1 MKDTGGARALKNSKF
16 SLFIAIIVSVV
27 LAGVLLLYPLDVYV
41 MRPGNAYN
49 VSEYVTV
56 QGGDEDDKG
65 SFSLMT
71 VSLSKASPLMYVYAK
86 FKDYY
91 ELISMN
97 QVRQDEE
104 DDHEYNIRQAKLMKD
119 SQYNALYVAFSRAN
133 LEYKVT
139 FNGVYVLN
147 IITGGA
153 ADGILKPGD
162 EIVEIEGEHIDSQA
176 MFAQRIVEMR
186 DQGQYDIELVIN
198 RDDELF
204 TNTVTL
210 KEIPN
215 SNGKLGLGIVFS
227 ESKSIT
233 TDPHVNINVGTI
245 GGPSA
250 GLMFTLEI
258 LNQLVDEDIT
268 KGYKVAG
275 TGEMLENGSVG
286 RIGGVEK
293 KVVAAH
299 EAGMEIFFAPDDEVT
314 EEKLKQNPDFKSN
327 YEAAAETAKKIGTTM
342 EIVPVKTID
351 DALDFLQQLQPKN

>member
-1 MKDTGGARALKNSKF
+1 MKNGKF
-16 SLFIAIIVSVV
+16 SIFIAIVV
-27 LAGVLLLYPLDVYV
+27 CVILGGVLLLYPLDMYV

-56 QGGDEDDKG
+56 QGGDEDDEG

-71 VSLSKASPLMYVYAK
+71 VTLSKASPLMYVYAK

-104 DDHEYNIRQAKLMKD
+104 DDNEYNIRQAKLMTD
-119 SQYNALYVAFSRAN
+119 SQFNALYVAFSRTD

-153 ADGILKPGD
+153 ADGILEPGD

-204 TNTVTL
+204 TKTVTL

-215 SNGKLGLGIVFS
+215 SKGKVGLGVVFS

-233 TDPHVNINVGTI
+233 TDPHVNIDIGSI

-258 LNQLVDEDIT
+258 LNQLLDEDIT
-268 KGYKVAG
+268 KGYMVAG

-286 RIGGVEK
+286 RIGGIEK

-327 YEAAAETAKKIGTTM
+327 YEAATETAKKIGTTM

>member
-1 MKDTGGARALKNSKF
+1 MKNSKF
-16 SLFIAIIVSVV
+16 SFFIAIIVSVLLV
-27 LAGVLLLYPLDVYV
+27 GVLLLYPLDLYV

-56 QGGDEDDKG
+56 QGGDEDDQG

-71 VSLSKASPLMYVYAK
+71 VTLSKASPLMYVYAK

-104 DDHEYNIRQAKLMKD
+104 DEREYNIRQAKLMKD
-119 SQYNALYVAFSRAN
+119 SQFNALYVAFSRAHLN
-133 LEYKVT
+133 YDVT

-153 ADGILKPGD
+153 ADGVLKPGD
-162 EIVEIEGEHIDSQA
+162 EIVEIEGELIDSQT
-176 MFAQRIVEMR
+176 MFAERILNMLNQE
-186 DQGQYDIELVIN
+186 QYDIELVVK
-198 RDDELF
+198 RDDKLL
-204 TNTVTL
+204 TKTVTL
-210 KEIPN
+210 TEIPN
-215 SNGKLGLGIVFS
+215 SKGKVGLGIVFS

-233 TDPHVNINVGTI
+233 TEPHVNIDIGSI

-268 KGYKVAG
+268 KGYMVAG

-299 EAGMEIFFAPDDEVT
+299 KAGMEIFFAPDDEIT
-314 EEKLKQNPDFKSN
+314 DEKLKQNPNLKSN
-327 YEAAAETAKKIGTTM
+327 YEAASETAKKIGTTM
-342 EIVPVKTID
+342 KIVPVKTVD
-351 DALDFLQQLQPKN
+351 DALDYLQQLQPKN

>member
-1 MKDTGGARALKNSKF
+1 MKKNKF
-16 SLFIAIIVSVV
+16 SIFFAIIVGVI

-49 VSEYVTV
+49 VSEYVTI
-56 QGGDEDDKG
+56 QGGDEDDEG

-91 ELISMN
+91 ELISMD

-104 DDHEYNIRQAKLMKD
+104 DENEYNIRQAKLMTD
-119 SQYNALYVAFSRAN
+119 SQFNALYVAFSRTH
-133 LEYKVT
+133 LDYQVT
-139 FNGVYVLN
+139 FNGVTVLN

-186 DQGQYDIELVIN
+186 NQEQYDIELVIN
-198 RDDELF
+198 RDDELL
-204 TNTVTL
+204 TKKVTL
-210 KEIPN
+210 QEIPN
-215 SNGKLGLGIVFS
+215 SEGKIGLGVVFS

-233 TDPHVNINVGTI
+233 TDPHVNIDIGSI

-258 LNQLVDEDIT
+258 LNQLLDEDIT
-268 KGYKVAG
+268 KGYSIAG

-299 EAGMEIFFAPDDEVT
+299 KAGMEIFFAPDDEVT

-327 YEAAAETAKKIGTTM
+327 YEAAIETAKKIGTTM

-351 DALDFLQQLQPKN
+351 DALDFLQKLQPKN

>member
-1 MKDTGGARALKNSKF
+1 MKKGKF
-16 SLFIAIIVSVV
+16 SVFLAIIVGVM

-49 VSEYVTV
+49 VAEYVTI
-56 QGGDEDDKG
+56 QGGDEDDEG

-91 ELISMN
+91 ELISMD

-104 DDHEYNIRQAKLMKD
+104 DDNEYNIRQAKLMSD
-119 SQYNALYVAFSRAN
+119 SQFNALYVAFSRTH
-133 LEYKVT
+133 LDYKVT
-139 FNGVYVLN
+139 FNGVTVLN

-162 EIVEIEGEHIDSQA
+162 EIVEIEGEQIDSQA
-176 MFAQRIVEMR
+176 MFAQRIVDMR

-198 RDDELF
+198 RDDELL
-204 TNTVTL
+204 TKTVTL
-210 KEIPN
+210 QEIPN
-215 SNGKLGLGIVFS
+215 SEGKIGLGVVFS

-233 TDPHVNINVGTI
+233 TDPHVNINIGSI

-258 LNQLVDEDIT
+258 LNQLLDEDIT
-268 KGYKVAG
+268 KGYSIAG

-286 RIGGVEK
+286 RIGGIEK

-299 EAGMEIFFAPDDEVT
+299 KAGMEIFFAPDDEIT
-314 EEKLKQNPDFKSN
+314 EEKLKQNPNFKSN
-327 YEAAAETAKKIGTTM
+327 YEAAVETAKKIGTTM